1 MIKSDF
7 LKVIS
12 GVSQGPITEPILF
25 KFSIIDLFF
34 FVSKAS
40 MYNFSD
46 DNTLSAS
53 AKTAWI

>member
-53 AKTAWI
+53 AKTA